1 MLSEYLHLD
10 NVLYVPKFN
19 YNLLSVSKLIK
30 DFKLN
35 SLFLLTYCIIQDS
48 LSKRMVAVEKEEVGL
63 YKLNQMSFL
72 PVEIDKLLFEVVNT
86 MLRMQSFMN
95 TMLYA
100 SSINKES
107 LTFNVKSSVPTIDI
121 IDLHDRLGH
130 ASLGKIKHI
139 EVLKYSEGP

>member
-1 MLSEYLHLD
+1 
-10 NVLYVPKFN
+10 
-19 YNLLSVSKLIK
+19 
-30 DFKLN
+30 
-35 SLFLLTYCIIQDS
+35 
-48 LSKRMVAVEKEEVGL
+48 MVAVEKEEVGL

-86 MLRMQSFMN
+86 MLRILSFMN

-121 IDLHDRLGH
+121 IDLHDRLRH